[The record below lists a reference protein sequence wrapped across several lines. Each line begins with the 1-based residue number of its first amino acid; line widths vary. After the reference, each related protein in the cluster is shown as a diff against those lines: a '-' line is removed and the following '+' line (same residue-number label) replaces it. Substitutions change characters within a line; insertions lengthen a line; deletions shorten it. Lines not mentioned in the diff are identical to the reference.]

1 MADWQ
6 TWRNSYKEELGFTKD
21 DQQKLK
27 QWISDEI
34 KSLTKLPGADKAET
48 LYRALTG
55 PVTPEVPAS
64 ILQFH
69 KEVYVV
75 ADEAAMSYFK

>member
-34 KSLTKLPGADKAET
+34 KSLTKLPGADKAEQIT
-48 LYRALTG
+48 QEG
-55 PVTPEVPAS
+55 
-64 ILQFH
+64 LQEQFN
-69 KEVYVV
+69 KIQ
-75 ADEAAMSYFK
+75 